1 MAVLP
6 VLTSS
11 GVLLRVKDEVSVSS
25 GIVANFL
32 RTCFSA
38 GRRIGLLSS
47 WINTQL
53 WSGGISRTLP

>member
-1 MAVLP
+1 VVSGADGFCSGVAVLS

-11 GVLLRVKDEVSVSS
+11 GVLLRVREEVSVSS

-38 GRRIGLLSS
+38 GRRIGLLFS
-47 WINTQL
+47 
-53 WSGGISRTLP
+53 

>member
-1 MAVLP
+1 MVSGADGFCSGVAVLS

-11 GVLLRVKDEVSVSS
+11 GVLLRVREEVSVSS

-38 GRRIGLLSS
+38 GRRIGLLFS
-47 WINTQL
+47 
-53 WSGGISRTLP
+53 